1 MPHYFMHGE
10 SAGPLI
16 DRDKRLAA
24 MLAKMAPVE
33 KTTASAVSNA
43 VLHKSE

>member
-10 SAGPLI
+10 AAGPLI

-24 MLAKMAPVE
+24 MLAKITPADKTAASPVCG
-33 KTTASAVSNA
+33 K
-43 VLHKSE
+43 